1 MIQSMTGFSNTN
13 CELENLHITIEL
25 RAVNHRYLDIQIK
38 QPEELRPLENLLREK
53 IQNKIQRGKIEC
65 RINIQLLSGQSTNL
79 ILNSNLLDNL
89 LKLNQDILAKD
100 NTITPLSVAEI
111 LKFPQIIQQDE
122 VKPDVFQ
129 ETLLNLLDKT
139 LEDFCASR
147 LREGEKLADHLSQRL
162 QAMSE
167 IVANVEQHMP
177 TALDAYHEKL
187 QARLKEALAEI
198 HDDRIKQEF
207 VLFMQKSDVD
217 EELSRLKTHITEVTR
232 ILTQKGSVVGKRLDF
247 LMQEMNRE
255 ANTLGSKS
263 ISSEVT
269 QASVELKVLIEQM
282 REQIQNIE

>member
-1 MIQSMTGFSNTN
+1 MIQSMTGFSNTS

-25 RAVNHRYLDIQIK
+25 RAVNHRYLDIQIR

-53 IQNKIQRGKIEC
+53 IQNKIQRGKVEC
-65 RINIQLLSGQSTNL
+65 RINIQLLSGQSTSL

-100 NTITPLSVAEI
+100 NTLTPLSVAEI
-111 LKFPQIIQQDE
+111 LKFPQILQQNEIQPE
-122 VKPDVFQ
+122 IFQ

-139 LEDFCASR
+139 LEDFCATR

-162 QAMSE
+162 QAMGE
-167 IVANVEQHMP
+167 IVANVEQHLP

-187 QARLKEALAEI
+187 QTRLKEALEEI

-217 EELSRLKTHITEVTR
+217 EELSRLKTHITEVSR
-232 ILTQKGSVVGKRLDF
+232 ILNQKNSVGKRLDF

>member
-25 RAVNHRYLDIQIK
+25 RAVNHRYLDIQIR
-38 QPEELRPLENLLREK
+38 QPEELRPLENQLREK

-65 RINIQLLSGQSTNL
+65 RINIQLLSGQSTSL
-79 ILNSNLLDNL
+79 ILNPYLLDNL

-100 NTITPLSVAEI
+100 NTLTPLSVAEI

-122 VKPDVFQ
+122 IQPEIFQ
-129 ETLLNLLDKT
+129 KTILTLLDKT
-139 LEDFCASR
+139 LEDFCATR
-147 LREGEKLADHLSQRL
+147 LREGEKLAAHLSQRL

-167 IVANVEQHMP
+167 IVANVEQHIP

-198 HDDRIKQEF
+198 HDERIKQEF

-232 ILTQKGSVVGKRLDF
+232 ILTQKGSVGKRLDF

-263 ISSEVT
+263 ISSETT